1 MKSLFNIIEIYLENP
16 SDKDMERVLE
26 RESTKNNTVKMYEKI
41 YDLERQLEE
50 AKEDI
55 ETYKYDFETLVS
67 ILHDCLHNMSQEEC
81 LDTLR
86 QVDEH
91 YEHLKEKGE
100 SED

>member
-1 MKSLFNIIEIYLENP
+1 MSEDFLTIAKEHECQTCSITWTGTP
-16 SDKDMERVLE
+16 SEFCSE
-26 RESTKNNTVKMYEKI
+26 CKI
-41 YDLERQLEE
+41 DDLERQFKQ
-50 AKEDI
+50 AREDI